1 MSASICQS
9 ARTLAWK
16 HLQSSSTFN
25 AWKGH
30 QFTLESKRSE
40 RSEGC
45 CINPSGR
52 NRTSDQL
59 ISEHTD
65 TQHPTLQSI
74 ALPTELHSV
83 LHAPHA
89 KRNKKT
95 YTHSYTNSH
104 SFADAHHSRTVLL
117 RLFVILSACSN
128 SAYATYG
135 PVPPMTVCITY
146 VVPGNAR
153 P

>member
-1 MSASICQS
+1 M
-9 ARTLAWK
+9 
-16 HLQSSSTFN
+16 
-25 AWKGH
+25 
-30 QFTLESKRSE
+30 ESKRSE

-83 LHAPHA
+83 LHTPHA
-89 KRNKKT
+89 KRKKNVYALLHELSQLRRCT
-95 YTHSYTNSH
+95 PLHNSPASALRH
-104 SFADAHHSRTVLL
+104 LVCVLKLSLRYIWTRSTDDRMHHIQNTGECSAIVVCDVISRKSIFGSG
-117 RLFVILSACSN
+117 R
-128 SAYATYG
+128 YG
-135 PVPPMTVCITY
+135 IDQ
-146 VVPGNAR
+146 
-153 P
+153 